1 MIPENEV
8 IPLKKWFAAVLLAA
22 LVLTGCGPK
31 QPEAHE
37 AQLFA
42 MDTLMSLRI
51 WGDEALVTQTED
63 TLRSLEALLSATAED
78 SDIARLNR
86 DGTAELQPQT
96 ADLLQQALDC
106 AARTGGAFDPTV
118 YPLVCLWGFP
128 SGKYHVPTEAE
139 LTGALAHTG
148 AQHLQLDG
156 AAAALDTGCSVDLGG
171 IAKGYAAEQCAH
183 QLEETGAQAAM
194 LSLGGNVQ
202 TVGSKPDGTA
212 WQVGIADPD
221 DPSSAIAV
229 VRFTGSK
236 ALVTSGDYQRY
247 FEQDGVRYHHILD
260 PQTGRPVQNGLR
272 SVTILADS
280 GTRVFYGPVRHG
292 AGAGN
297 GILAYFVR
305 FRGRFHHGGRHDLRH
320 GRRGRLADGLH
331 VYGAEAM
338 KTRFWILLF
347 LSIAVVCA
355 GLSVWLLGGKAET
368 TAEVYSDGALVQT
381 IDLAV
386 DGEYRIESGGG
397 WNILTVS
404 GGKIAVTSASC
415 PTQDCVHHAAA
426 DHGAPIV
433 CLPNRLVVQ
442 FSTPSELDA
451 LLA

>member
-1 MIPENEV
+1 M
-8 IPLKKWFAAVLLAA
+8 KKWFAAVLLAA
-22 LVLTGCGPK
+22 LILTGCGPK

-156 AAAALDTGCSVDLGG
+156 AAAALDAGCSVDLGG

-247 FEQDGVRYHHILD
+247 FEQDGVRRHHILRPADRQAGAKWTALRDD
-260 PQTGRPVQNGLR
+260 PRGQRHAGRW
-272 SVTILADS
+272 A
-280 GTRVFYGPVRHG
+280 FHGPVRHG

-297 GILAYFVR
+297 GTLACFVR

-320 GRRGRLADGLH
+320 GRRGRPADGLH

-338 KTRFWILLF
+338 KTRFWILLPF
-347 LSIAVVCA
+347 LAVAVVCA
-355 GLSVWLLGGKAET
+355 GLSVWPLGGKAET
-368 TAEVYSDGALVQT
+368 TAEVYSDGKLVQT

-451 LLA
+451 LLG